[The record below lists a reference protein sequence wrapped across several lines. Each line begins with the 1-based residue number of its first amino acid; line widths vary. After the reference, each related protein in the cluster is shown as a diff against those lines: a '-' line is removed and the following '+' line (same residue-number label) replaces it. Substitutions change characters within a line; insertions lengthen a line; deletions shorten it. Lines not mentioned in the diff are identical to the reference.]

1 MDNQLDFGK
10 RLREAREKAGRS
22 QRQIADAVGISPQ
35 MISAY
40 EKGTRSPSIDVAA
53 KLANEIGV
61 SLDHLCGIQLSEK
74 STPTIS
80 NCADVV
86 ACISELSKYLTCWST
101 TGVHPRNEEDYEE
114 IYDGFQDSK
123 YCHHHVITS
132 DPVAVVEIENGFIA
146 DFFQRWYEIKKLY
159 QKKIIGKDLMDS
171 WYLGE
176 MERLKG
182 IPVLSIPNDIQWFG
196 PEPFEREESNDGND

>member
-10 RLREAREKAGRS
+10 RLRDAREKAGRS

-114 IYDGFQDSK
+114 IYDACSNNDDVID
-123 YCHHHVITS
+123 VITG

-159 QKKIIGKDLMDS
+159 QKKIIGEDLMDS

-182 IPVLSIPNDIQWFG
+182 IPVLSIPRDIQWFG
-196 PEPFEREESNDGND
+196 LEPFEREESNHGHH

>member
-10 RLREAREKAGRS
+10 KLREAREKAGRS

-114 IYDGFQDSK
+114 IYDACSNNDD
-123 YCHHHVITS
+123 VITG

-159 QKKIIGKDLMDS
+159 QKKIIGEDLMDS

-182 IPVLSIPNDIQWFG
+182 IPVLSIPNNIQWFG
-196 PEPFEREESNDGND
+196 PEPFKREESNDCND

>member
-10 RLREAREKAGRS
+10 KLREAREKAGRS

-61 SLDHLCGIQLSEK
+61 SLDHLCGIQISEN

-101 TGVHPRNEEDYEE
+101 TGVHPRDEEDYEE

-123 YCHHHVITS
+123 YSHHHVITS

-159 QKKIIGKDLMDS
+159 QKKIIGEDLMDS

-182 IPVLSIPNDIQWFG
+182 IPVLSIPNNIQWFG
-196 PEPFEREESNDGND
+196 PEPFKREESNDGND

>member
-10 RLREAREKAGRS
+10 KLREAREKAGRS

-61 SLDHLCGIQLSEK
+61 SLDHLCGIQISEN

-101 TGVHPRNEEDYEE
+101 TGVHPRDEEDYEE

-123 YCHHHVITS
+123 YFHHHVITS
-132 DPVAVVEIENGFIA
+132 DPVAVVEIENGYIA

-159 QKKIIGKDLMDS
+159 QKKIIGEDLMDS

-182 IPVLSIPNDIQWFG
+182 IPVLSIPNNIQWFG
-196 PEPFEREESNDGND
+196 PEPFKREESNHGND